1 MNTHAPTP
9 WHAVISRNGLPH
21 VVDDHN
27 GLNQLTIV
35 ESPKS
40 HQDHETD
47 AANCIFITRAVNSH
61 DALLAALRECVT
73 EEGAAGLQEGL
84 GRMKRRILAINDI
97 ARAAIAQATGNAI
110 PAPAVSENL
119 NQPL

>member
-1 MNTHAPTP
+1 MNGSTDLIA
-9 WHAVISRNGLPH
+9 
-21 VVDDHN
+21 DCHN
-27 GLNQLTIV
+27 SV
-35 ESPKS
+35 F
-40 HQDHETD
+40 QDQRRDNAE
-47 AANCIFITRAVNSH
+47 FICQAVNSH

-73 EEGAAGLQEGL
+73 EEGATGLQEGL